1 MHLVATRPVVPKW
14 PRRWPKERKEDI
26 LRALFPQKCWERG
39 TKKLIRR
46 GFLCAA
52 LGVGGT
58 SWPERGRK
66 LPRVPLAV

>member
-14 PRRWPKERKEDI
+14 PRRWPKERKTSFE
-26 LRALFPQKCWERG
+26 LFSRKNAG
-39 TKKLIRR
+39 NVARR
-46 GFLCAA
+46 SKGFLCEV